1 MHKLIRLTTVPLSLQ
16 NLLIVQTRYMSTFL
30 KPHFKFILVKIL
42 MLLGKT
48 ESLQKLKA
56 NTLISEKNKLKL
68 QEAIKQINATQLPFH
83 N

>member
-1 MHKLIRLTTVPLSLQ
+1 
-16 NLLIVQTRYMSTFL
+16 
-30 KPHFKFILVKIL
+30 